1 MRRTLPAGLLL
12 ATALLVA
19 APAPAQ
25 ETGSV
30 APSPGDV
37 RALDPASFVALAAS
51 LAMFEIEAG
60 GHALQTLAD
69 PALLAL
75 ARDTVQLQSEILE
88 RLRPAAQERA
98 LALPAAM
105 SLEHRAVLDGLTPLD
120 GLELA
125 RRYAEA
131 QTQALDQALALY
143 GAAAGQEEDPGLK
156 SLAADLLPRLQQQVQ
171 VARSAQKAVLP

>member
-1 MRRTLPAGLLL
+1 MRRLAFAVFLLVAVL
-12 ATALLVA
+12 ATAWR
-19 APAPAQ
+19 APAQ
-25 ETGSV
+25 NAGGT
-30 APSPGDV
+30 APSAGQV
-37 RALDPASFVALAAS
+37 QALDPRSFIELAAS

-60 GHALQTLAD
+60 GQALQTLAD

-98 LALPAAM
+98 LVLPAAM

-156 SLAADLLPRLQQQVQ
+156 ALAAELLPRLQHQAQA
-171 VARSAQKAVLP
+171 ARAAQKAVLP